1 LTEIIAAGCLGV
13 LQGLTEFLP
22 ISSSAHLILV
32 PWIFGWKPEG
42 IAFDV
47 ALHVGT
53 AVAVLAYFWRE
64 WLQLVREV
72 IKGILTGDPF
82 GNKHRR
88 LAWYLAAGTLPAVVM
103 GLAFEHAIEQKLRSP
118 ILTVVTLT
126 VFGLVLYAGERRSKQ
141 TRSMDDFTLADS
153 IWVGLSQAVA
163 LIPGVSRSGVTIS
176 TALFRDADRASAARF
191 SFLLSTPV
199 IVGAGLLEAG
209 RLLGGAVQ
217 SAERGTAGPTW
228 AVLAA
233 GIAAASVSGFL
244 CIRYFLRY
252 LQTRSFFPFVVYRWA
267 LAVVVLVCYLRYK
280 P

>member
-1 LTEIIAAGCLGV
+1 M
-13 LQGLTEFLP
+13 
-22 ISSSAHLILV
+22 S
-32 PWIFGWKPEG
+32 
-42 IAFDV
+42 
-47 ALHVGT
+47 LHVGT
-53 AVAVLAYFWRE
+53 AVAVLACFWRE

-217 SAERGTAGPTW
+217 SAEQGTAGPTW

-252 LQTRSFFPFVVYRWA
+252 LQTGVSSRSLFIAGLWPSWCWSAICDTSLSAAVRSQILDPDRLRLRV
-267 LAVVVLVCYLRYK
+267 LAGAACLRSWILARIS
-280 P
+280 